1 MKRGY
6 GTRST
11 PIQSLWQGRWGYFF
25 IAPAVISITLF
36 AYYPLVNC
44 FVYSF
49 QNHRIDGTSWVGLAN
64 FNYTLTDGIFWK
76 TMANTLVYTLGVVP
90 VSIFLGLLL
99 SALVFGQ
106 KTKVQAFF
114 KGAYYLPGVVSAVIV
129 GLIWSWLF
137 FPDQQGIFNYFLSF
151 LGFEEPI
158 RWLGEKSTAM
168 PSLIFMTVMG
178 GPGMSII
185 LFTAAMGNI
194 PTSLY
199 ESARLEGATAWQEFR
214 HITLPLLRP
223 VLLYLLVM
231 TTITSFNVFEYIYTM
246 TRGGPA
252 NSTKTIVYLIYETAF
267 QEVDFGVACAQ
278 AMILFVILIV
288 ISIIQFKWLS
298 SDVEF

>member
-1 MKRGY
+1 MNPNPLRLSLG
-6 GTRST
+6 RR
-11 PIQSLWQGRWGYFF
+11 LWQGRWGYFF
-25 IAPAVISITLF
+25 VAPAVVSVTLF
-36 AYYPLVNC
+36 AFYPLIQCV
-44 FVYSF
+44 VYSF
-49 QNHRIDGTSWVGLAN
+49 QKHLIGSTSWVGLAN
-64 FNYTLTDGIFWK
+64 FKYTLTDGIFWK
-76 TMANTLVYTLGVVP
+76 TMANTLVYTIGVVP
-90 VSIFLGLLL
+90 VSIAIGLFLSVLIF
-99 SALVFGQ
+99 SQ
-106 KTKVQAFF
+106 KAKVQAFF
-114 KGAYYLPGVVSAVIV
+114 KSAYYLPGVVSAVIV

-137 FPDQQGIFNYFLSF
+137 FPDRQGILNYLLSF
-151 LGFEEPI
+151 LGQEEPI

-194 PTSLY
+194 PASLY
-199 ESARLEGATAWQEFR
+199 ESARLEGASAWKEFR
-214 HITLPLLRP
+214 YITLPLLRP

-278 AMILFVILIV
+278 AMVLFVILIV
-288 ISIIQFKWLS
+288 VSIVQFRWLS
-298 SDVEF
+298 SDVEY

>member
-1 MKRGY
+1 LRF
-6 GTRST
+6 TQR
-11 PIQSLWQGRWGYFF
+11 LWQGRWGYCFV
-25 IAPAVISITLF
+25 APAVISVTLF
-36 AYYPLVNC
+36 AFYPLIKCVI
-44 FVYSF
+44 FSF
-49 QNHRIDGTSWVGLAN
+49 QKHLIGSTSWVGLAN

-76 TMANTLVYTLGVVP
+76 TMANTLAYTLGVVP
-90 VSIFLGLLL
+90 VSIVLGLFL
-99 SALVFGQ
+99 SVLIFGQ

-114 KGAYYLPGVVSAVIV
+114 KSTYYLPGVVSAVII

-137 FPDQQGIFNYFLSF
+137 FPDRQGILNYLLSF
-151 LGFEEPI
+151 LGQEEPI

-194 PTSLY
+194 PASLY
-199 ESARLEGATAWQEFR
+199 ESARLEGATGWQEFQ

-278 AMILFVILIV
+278 AMVLFVILIV
-288 ISIIQFKWLS
+288 VSVVQFKWLS
-298 SDVEF
+298 SDVEY